1 MDATNRKPIVKTPG
15 EVRVRSNVCLE
26 ANAWHL
32 VPGDL
37 LKACGLP
44 LRDITTQQQ
53 REMMYYERC
62 CICRK
67 TVYVFMEDGCDYC
80 ATRGH
85 GVPSVKDAKQ
95 HRDAR
100 FRADDQRL
108 GKGAFE

>member
-1 MDATNRKPIVKTPG
+1 METTDLKPKVRTPG

-26 ANAWHL
+26 PNAWHL

-37 LKACGLP
+37 LKASSLP
-44 LRDITTQQQ
+44 LHDITPQQR

-62 CICRK
+62 CICQR

-85 GVPSVKDAKQ
+85 GVPSVKEAKQ
-95 HRDAR
+95 LRDAR
-100 FRADDQRL
+100 FREDDQQL